1 MYRARPVWIETRVPA
16 RLDCP
21 HCKVKERAALNPD
34 SVQNAYEYICEACT
48 RRFTFT
54 LKELNEPVL
63 SVMSAS
69 LKRITA

>member
-21 HCKVKERAALNPD
+21 HCKAKERAALNPD
-34 SVQNAYEYICEACT
+34 SVENAYEYVCEACS

-54 LKELNEPVL
+54 LKELNEPAVAVWSAPL
-63 SVMSAS
+63 KRMSA
-69 LKRITA
+69 